1 MKIVGKDGNI
11 MEVYGLLDQGSE
23 VTLIEQRAADELGL
37 EGEISKTQM
46 GALPTCRLQVGR
58 PAFNCT
64 GVDYFGLIEVTIFR
78 RKVKRWGCLF
88 TCLTTRAVHL
98 EMAYTLDTDSF
109 LAAMLRFEQ
118 RRGTPAAYYS
128 DRGTNFV
135 GAQNELRECLDRLD
149 EKRIHERLSLR
160 HVKWVFNP
168 PGAPH
173 FGGAWE
179 R

>member
-1 MKIVGKDGNI
+1 M
-11 MEVYGLLDQGSE
+11 GLS
-23 VTLIEQRAADELGL
+23 I
-37 EGEISKTQM
+37 
-46 GALPTCRLQVGR
+46 
-58 PAFNCT
+58 
-64 GVDYFGLIEVTIFR
+64 
-78 RKVKRWGCLF
+78 

-128 DRGTNFV
+128 DWGTNFEW
-135 GAQNELRECLDRLD
+135 AQNELRECLDRLD

-160 HVKWVFNP
+160 QVKWVFNP

-179 R
+179 SLVKSAKRALVRILANQVSSQIYSGQRNQALEVWGNRF